1 MTEQLPPGSSYDDFR
16 ERTSAADQLLDEH
29 MAVEALF
36 ANSLIAYTHAQE
48 ADLLYTPEVL
58 VASGTWQ
65 KYEQRV
71 AALARSNRNNDPF
84 SAFLKKDR
92 TQGWA
97 SVNTRQAN
105 RSALVRMAGQM
116 IAEHAPIFWKEVLTL
131 TDAGPARSALIDQLN
146 GTVDADAMA
155 RMRAARESLN
165 GTERNR
171 LAQAVAFL
179 IAMPPDP
186 AHRALRRR
194 QPKEDTNPKKKP
206 IPAIAALRAL
216 NRHEYGKRK
225 KNPAY
230 CWRSHFW
237 KTALTDDYVS
247 AQRCAIIAT
256 LMLTGCRPV
265 ELSARLGVTV
275 ELGEA
280 NGENTLTFTVKG
292 AKTAPELGPELEA
305 KGQAL
310 RRIEMT
316 CQSPESI
323 WLRDYIA
330 QSGSARLEIK
340 EATTPRSPS
349 GMWLSVAEQERRLTV
364 SLGKLMTRLGA
375 RAFPRQRKNV
385 TPYVFRH
392 ALAADMKAD
401 EKISDEIIAAC
412 LGQQSTRTLQ
422 HYGGSNRGR
431 KLRSVRSQQI
441 IRVTASSP
449 IRGQKHVP
457 FYDRGPV
464 LGANQKKTAPTG

>member
-1 MTEQLPPGSSYDDFR
+1 MNEPFPPFSPYDNFHG
-16 ERTSAADQLLDEH
+16 RTAAADQLPDKP

-36 ANSLIAYTHAQE
+36 ANSLIAYPHARE
-48 ADLLYTPEVL
+48 ADLLFTPEAL

-84 SAFLKKDR
+84 AAFLKKDL

-97 SVNTRQAN
+97 NINTRQAS
-105 RSALVRMAGQM
+105 RSALVRMAGQVV
-116 IAEHAPIFWKEVLTL
+116 AEHAPIFWKEVLSL

-155 RMRAARESLN
+155 QMRAARESLN

-186 AHRALRRR
+186 EHRGLRRR
-194 QPKEDTNPKKKP
+194 QSKEDTDPKKKP
-206 IPAIAALRAL
+206 APAIVALRAL
-216 NRHEYGKRK
+216 NRHEDNKRK
-225 KNPAY
+225 KHPTY
-230 CWRSHFW
+230 CWRDHFW
-237 KTALTDDYVS
+237 KMALADDYVS

-265 ELSARLGVTV
+265 ELSDRLGVTV
-275 ELGEA
+275 DLREKNDESILA
-280 NGENTLTFTVKG
+280 FAVRG
-292 AKTAPELGPELEA
+292 AKTAPELGPELEG

-310 RRIEMT
+310 RRIEII

-323 WLRDYIA
+323 WLRDHIA
-330 QSGSARLEIK
+330 QSGNARLEIK

-375 RAFPRQRKNV
+375 RAFPKQRKNV

-392 ALAADMKAD
+392 ALAADMKSD
-401 EKISDEIIAAC
+401 ESISDETIAAC
-412 LGQQSTRTLQ
+412 LGQQSTRTLR
-422 HYGGSNRGR
+422 HYGGSNGNR

-441 IRVTASSP
+441 LRVSASSP
-449 IRGQKHVP
+449 IRRQKQGP
-457 FYDRGPV
+457 FYDQGSN
-464 LGANQKKTAPTG
+464 LGAN

>member
-1 MTEQLPPGSSYDDFR
+1 MNEQFPQFSPYDDFH
-16 ERTSAADQLLDEH
+16 ERTAAADQLLDEQ

-36 ANSLIAYTHAQE
+36 ANSLIAYTHARE
-48 ADLLYTPEVL
+48 ADLLFTPEAL

-71 AALARSNRNNDPF
+71 AALARSSRNNDPF
-84 SAFLKKDR
+84 NAFLKKDR

-105 RSALVRMAGQM
+105 RSALVRMAGQVV
-116 IAEHAPIFWKEVLTL
+116 AEHAPTFWKEVLTL

-155 RMRAARESLN
+155 RMRAALETLS
-165 GTERNR
+165 GMERNR
-171 LAQAVAFL
+171 LAEAVAFL

-186 AHRALRRR
+186 EHRALRRK

-206 IPAIAALRAL
+206 APAIVALRAL
-216 NRHEYGKRK
+216 NRHENNKRK
-225 KNPAY
+225 MHPTY
-230 CWRSHFW
+230 CWRDHFW

-247 AQRCAIIAT
+247 AQRYAIIAT

-265 ELSARLGVTV
+265 ELSDRLGVTV

-280 NGENTLTFTVKG
+280 NGESTLTFAIKG
-292 AKTAPELGPELEA
+292 AKTARELAPEIEG

-310 RRIEMT
+310 RSIEMI
-316 CQSPESI
+316 CQSPEAI
-323 WLRDYIA
+323 WLRDHIA
-330 QSGSARLEIK
+330 RSGSARLQISEK
-340 EATTPRSPS
+340 TTPRSPS
-349 GMWLSVAEQERRLTV
+349 GIWLSVAEQERRLTV

-375 RAFPRQRKNV
+375 RAFPKQRKNV

-392 ALAADMKAD
+392 ALAADMKSD
-401 EKISDEIIAAC
+401 ESISDETIAAC
-412 LGQQSTRTLQ
+412 LGQQSTRTLR
-422 HYGGSNRGR
+422 HYGGSNGGR

-441 IRVTASSP
+441 IRVIASCP
-449 IRGQKHVP
+449 IRRQKQGL
-457 FYDRGPV
+457 FYDRRPD
-464 LGANQKKTAPTG
+464 LGAN